1 MEKILNEIKA
11 ERARQNNKWGE
22 QNHSVIE
29 WQAILSEEVGEA
41 AREAVDYHFGNG
53 LNSKDDSLS
62 DDFKFEIQKQRLFN
76 YRKELIEVAAVAV
89 QMIECL
95 DRNELLNF
103 KDVLND

>member
-1 MEKILNEIKA
+1 MENILNEIKS
-11 ERARQNNKWGE
+11 ERARQNKKWGE

-29 WQAILSEEVGEA
+29 WQAILAEEVGEA
-41 AREAVDYHFGNG
+41 AREVVDYHFGNG
-53 LNSKDDSLS
+53 LSYKDGSFS

-103 KDVLND
+103 NDVRNA